1 MNGSIPNGLLM
12 RFLQATP
19 EQKTAIERILDG
31 KSEAPRPVP
40 TGPLLMMMGNAAN
53 LLGVSR
59 ATIWRMVKLGKLEQV
74 EILPGTRRVRRA
86 DVEAIAGQKSEV
98 RSRKSEDGGKAR

>member
-1 MNGSIPNGLLM
+1 MTGTVSSERLM

-19 EQKTAIERILDG
+19 DQQAAIERILDG
-31 KSEAPRPVP
+31 KPEAPRPVP

-59 ATIWRMVKLGKLEQV
+59 ATVWRMVKLGKLEQV

-98 RSRKSEDGGKAR
+98 GSQRPEK